1 MNLLKISL
9 SLVATTSLFA
19 VNASTLSDA
28 NAIQN
33 KTNSASVASQ
43 QNINHSSQSALLMQA
58 DIDQLKEE
66 VKNLTI
72 YRNHLAS
79 LVENQNQE
87 AQSLLSQIDEIKMTR
102 QGIVP
107 LMYQM
112 IDGLR
117 TLIEN
122 DKPLKRETRL
132 ERLEKLESMMVR
144 SDVSDAEKYRRILEA
159 YQIEIDYGTKL
170 GVYQGA
176 VVLNEN
182 KTIEA
187 DILYVGRLSLVAR
200 SLNGK
205 QYWSW
210 SQHSHQWS
218 DVDSG
223 LYADLDTAFKMANNL
238 ITPNLITIPVSLEL
252 VEEQSK

>member
-87 AQSLLSQIDEIKMTR
+87 AQSLSSQIDEIKLTR

-144 SDVSDAEKYRRILEA
+144 SDVSDAEKYR
-159 YQIEIDYGTKL
+159 
-170 GVYQGA
+170 
-176 VVLNEN
+176 
-182 KTIEA
+182 
-187 DILYVGRLSLVAR
+187 
-200 SLNGK
+200 
-205 QYWSW
+205 
-210 SQHSHQWS
+210 
-218 DVDSG
+218 
-223 LYADLDTAFKMANNL
+223 
-238 ITPNLITIPVSLEL
+238 
-252 VEEQSK
+252 